1 MTIACTR
8 CGASEPGEIIL
19 PVIAFKF
26 KHNKGCG
33 HGIGPL
39 AKLPGTKKIPT
50 IKEDPLTAHTTDVKV
65 EKEVNKDKPIVEKLK
80 VFGQNTDTTTTNT
93 STTSTASNDK
103 SKMSKV

>member
-50 IKEDPLTAHTTDVKV
+50 HSTDVKV